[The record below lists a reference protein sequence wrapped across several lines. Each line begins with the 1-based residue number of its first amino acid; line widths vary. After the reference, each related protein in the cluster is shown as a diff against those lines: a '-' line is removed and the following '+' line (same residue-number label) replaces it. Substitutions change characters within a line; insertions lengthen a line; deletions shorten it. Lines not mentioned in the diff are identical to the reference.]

1 MPAATA
7 RLRSCSSVR
16 EEEGTDS
23 EGMEVTDQEESRVR
37 LETPLF
43 LSWKRLQS
51 VLGGVFSEAVQLKG
65 HNSYQLLHCLEHL
78 HGDRA
83 KMSKQFGMGRGVDML
98 SAMCVQLSRT
108 ISTLLTAASNEELH
122 LIMEQLLCLKV
133 HMQYYVFY
141 PCVSI
146 DFRVNV

>member
-7 RLRSCSSVR
+7 SLHSCSSVR
-16 EEEGTDS
+16 EEEGTDT
-23 EGMEVTDQEESRVR
+23 EGMEVTDEEESRVR
-37 LETPLF
+37 LETPLL

-51 VLGGVFSEAVQLKG
+51 ILGGVFGEAIQLKG

-83 KMSKQFGMGRGVDML
+83 KTSKRFGMARGVDML

-122 LIMEQLLCLKV
+122 LIMEQLLCIKV
-133 HMQYYVFY
+133 RTVHVMYLLSM
-141 PCVSI
+141 CKH
-146 DFRVNV
+146 